1 MGRTVELRVAGQN
14 YRVVSSAS
22 AEQLEHL
29 AAIVN
34 RKMGEVAPQAR
45 GDGAQRL
52 LLVAM
57 ALAHD
62 VEEERAQR
70 AALRIRTLEFLAGL
84 LGRVDA
90 ALAGAASECS
100 GEEQLQKRSA
110 AHNTQGKAAGGADEG
125 EDRFT

>member
-22 AEQLEHL
+22 AEELEHL
-29 AAIVN
+29 ASIVN
-34 RKMGEVAPQAR
+34 RKMSEIAPHPR

-62 VEEERAQR
+62 VEDERAQR
-70 AALRIRTLEFLAGL
+70 DALRARTREFLEGL

-90 ALAGAASECS
+90 ALADPRPAGRLDGTHEIALEGAARPERSVGA
-100 GEEQLQKRSA
+100 GES
-110 AHNTQGKAAGGADEG
+110 